1 MNNPQPLRKITA
13 KDLGEIHP
21 KEAEL
26 IHLIR
31 TQYRFGTIEL
41 VLRDG
46 LPEDI
51 IKTVKR
57 HRLGNGVPAE
67 NELSTDEH

>member
-1 MNNPQPLRKITA
+1 MNQQQQPPKKITA

-26 IHLIR
+26 IWLIR
-31 TQYRFGTIEL
+31 KQYRFGTIEIY
-41 VLRDG
+41 LRDG

-57 HRLGNGVPAE
+57 HRLGNGIAE
-67 NELSTDEH
+67 GDLSTE